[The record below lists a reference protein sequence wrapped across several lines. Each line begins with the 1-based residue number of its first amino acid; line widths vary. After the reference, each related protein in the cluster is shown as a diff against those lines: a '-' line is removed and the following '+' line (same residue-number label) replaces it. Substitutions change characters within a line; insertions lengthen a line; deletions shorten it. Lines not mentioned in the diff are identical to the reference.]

1 MARARAVARRRYFPR
16 PRRRAASK
24 AGFTL
29 PLAAVAGFVPL
40 GLNVYNGAKTGGIN
54 GAGFE
59 LVRGTTGYNWQ
70 AGRMEWPA
78 LVRGLG
84 PIVAGFMV
92 HKLAS
97 KLGVNRALGKAGI
110 PFIRI

>member
-1 MARARAVARRRYFPR
+1 MARARARAKAHRR
-16 PRRRAASK
+16 

-29 PLAAVAGFVPL
+29 PVAVVAGFVPL
-40 GLNVYNGAKTGGIN
+40 GLNVINGAKTGGIN

-78 LVRGLG
+78 LVRGMG
-84 PIVAGFMV
+84 PILAGILV
-92 HKLAS
+92 HKLAGR
-97 KLGVNRALGKAGI
+97 LGVNRALSRAGV
-110 PFIRI
+110 PVLRV